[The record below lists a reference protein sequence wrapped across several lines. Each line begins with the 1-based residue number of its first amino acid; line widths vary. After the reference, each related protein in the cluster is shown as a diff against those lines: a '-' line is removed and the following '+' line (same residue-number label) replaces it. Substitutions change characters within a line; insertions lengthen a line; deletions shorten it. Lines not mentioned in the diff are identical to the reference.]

1 MKRSHLAL
9 YRTFIAVLSA
19 VATVALVAGCAEL
32 GATSS
37 ASAPTGAVSAPP
49 SELIGTWRGD
59 FGWVGAFFYEDE
71 ATVVLRINE
80 DGTFTATIARGT
92 GTNNLAKPATLSGT
106 VVTHGNRVTLRNTH
120 GPWAWV
126 TLVHSGDTLYGLA
139 IDPAIETTVMIKLE
153 HEGGLNAGAS
163 HRASQGR

>member
-1 MKRSHLAL
+1 MLC
-9 YRTFIAVLSA
+9 RTFITVLSA

-37 ASAPTGAVSAPP
+37 ASAPIRAVSAPAN
-49 SELIGTWRGD
+49 ELVGTWRGD
-59 FGWVGAFFYEDE
+59 FGWIGAFFYEDE
-71 ATVVLRINE
+71 ATVVLQIKE
-80 DGTFTATIARGT
+80 DGTFTATVARGG
-92 GTNNLAKPATLSGT
+92 GTNNLAKPASLSGT
-106 VVTHGNRVTLRNTH
+106 VVTHGNRVTLRNSH

-139 IDPAIETTVMIKLE
+139 IDPAIETTVMMKLE
-153 HEGGLNAGAS
+153 HEGGLTAGAS